1 MPRSYFEARVLRANT
16 QKKEI
21 HGEIPYNSISAD
33 LGGFFEIL
41 KPGVFSKTLQDG
53 ARVYSL
59 WQHEA
64 ASPLGHTEN
73 GTLVLTDTP
82 NALKVRIK
90 PPNTSWGKDALESIS
105 RGDVTG
111 FSFGFLV
118 GAGGDRWEKDNL
130 REVHS
135 AELTEVSPVTF
146 PAYSASVAVARSSIP
161 SKERPSNSK
170 SKVTVYDD
178 GLIVFE
184 VDDRLDWSKGVFKTW

>member
-1 MPRSYFEARVLRANT
+1 MPRSYFEARVLRASM
-16 QKKEI
+16 QQKEI

-41 KPGVFSKTLQDG
+41 KPGVFEKTLQDG

-73 GTLVLTDTP
+73 GTLILTDTP

-118 GAGGDRWEKDNL
+118 GPSGDKWTKDNL

-135 AELTEVSPVTF
+135 AELIEVSPVTF
-146 PAYSASVAVARSSIP
+146 PAYTASVAVARSSVP
-161 SKERPSNSK
+161 SKERSVNEPK
-170 SKVTVYDD
+170 AIVYED
-178 GLIVFE
+178 GLIVFP
-184 VDDRLDWSKGVFKTW
+184 VYNGMDWRWGVL

>member
-1 MPRSYFEARVLRANT
+1 MPRSYFEARLLRANK
-16 QKKEI
+16 QEKEI
-21 HGEIPYNSISAD
+21 YGEIPYNSISAD

-41 KPGVFSKTLQDG
+41 KPGVFSKTLTAG
-53 ARVYSL
+53 ERVYSL

-73 GTLVLTDTP
+73 GTLILTDTP
-82 NALKVRIK
+82 NALKVRIE
-90 PPNTSWGKDALESIS
+90 PPNTSWGKDAIESIS

-118 GAGGDRWEKDNL
+118 GPGGDRWTKDNL

-146 PAYSASVAVARSSIP
+146 PAYQASVAVARSSIP
-161 SKERPSNSK
+161 SKERSNTSK
-170 SKVTVYDD
+170 SKAIVFED
-178 GLIVFE
+178 GLIAFP
-184 VDDRLDWSKGVFKTW
+184 VDDKVNWKWGLL